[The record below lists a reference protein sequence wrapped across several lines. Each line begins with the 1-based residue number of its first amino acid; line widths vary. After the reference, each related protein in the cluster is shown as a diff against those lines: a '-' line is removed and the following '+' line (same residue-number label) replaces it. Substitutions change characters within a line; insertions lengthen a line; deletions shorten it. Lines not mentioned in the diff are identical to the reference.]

1 VHLNDSGSNTG
12 RDAQVPVATFENAWA
27 TSHNFAV
34 VT

>member
-1 VHLNDSGSNTG
+1 VRLNDTSDNTG
-12 RDAQVPVATFENAWA
+12 RDEQVPVATFENAWD